1 MQNSSMSMDS
11 GSRCNVNQAFELLET
26 EGNLF
31 QGKNWEEAENS
42 FLILQVAHNLR

>member
-1 MQNSSMSMDS
+1 MLRIVCCMQNSSMSMDS

-31 QGKNWEEAENS
+31 QGKN
-42 FLILQVAHNLR
+42 